1 MVVHAGHR
9 HAALPHGLDEHAEPG
24 EVRDVQHDDQ
34 IGPAKLLHSL
44 GRAIDPRQ
52 VIEEEAE
59 AGRRRARI
67 GDDGIDALGP
77 EQVHQPDLAA
87 DPVTVGVY
95 VGGDADPLPRLERG
109 GELTGQGGLL
119 G

>member
-24 EVRDVQHDDQ
+24 EVRDVEHDDQ
-34 IGPAKLLHSL
+34 IGTAKLFHSL
-44 GRAIDPRQ
+44 TRSIDAGQ

-59 AGRRRARI
+59 AGRRGARI
-67 GDDGIDALGP
+67 GDNGVDALGP

-87 DPVTVGVY
+87 DPVAVGIY
-95 VGGDADPLPRLERG
+95 VGGDAHPLPWLERG
-109 GELTGQGGLL
+109 GELLGQGGLL